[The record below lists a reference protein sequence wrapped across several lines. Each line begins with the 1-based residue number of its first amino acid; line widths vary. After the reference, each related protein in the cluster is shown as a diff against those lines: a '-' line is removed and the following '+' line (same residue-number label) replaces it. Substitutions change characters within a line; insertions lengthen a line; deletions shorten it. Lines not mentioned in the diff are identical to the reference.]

1 MNQSAVAFYKD
12 KKLRLI
18 LILAVIISTLT
29 YIFGQKGVA
38 AGVLAAAPLG
48 VFNYWMM
55 WDAVQRELANKE
67 ANKMLLGRSLIRM
80 VISIIA
86 LVAAVQV
93 GIDFLFG
100 VMLGLFLHLFTYT
113 FDVLNILTGKK
124 YQ

>member
-18 LILAVIISTLT
+18 LILAVTISTLT
-29 YIFGQKGVA
+29 YIFGQIGVA
-38 AGVLAAAPLG
+38 AGVLAATPLG

-93 GIDFLFG
+93 GIGFLFG